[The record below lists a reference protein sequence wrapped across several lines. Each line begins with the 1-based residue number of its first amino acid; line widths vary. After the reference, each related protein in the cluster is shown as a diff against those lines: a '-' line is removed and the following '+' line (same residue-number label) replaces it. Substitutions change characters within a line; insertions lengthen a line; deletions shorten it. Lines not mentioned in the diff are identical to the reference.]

1 MAAPES
7 LLSLPDVEIG
17 GATGAHIL
25 WDSRPGF
32 DAEWG
37 MLCWND
43 QRYWFTMVCYD
54 DENEQIWYAV
64 WALTAEQAR
73 ILDDWEV
80 LSRTLSHQWRIL
92 ANDPSTARS
101 LAAKEKARQV
111 EAISRVRPQ
120 FAESPI
126 VGRFA
131 LSDYGDV
138 KPGKKK
144 EL

>member
-37 MLCWND
+37 MLCWKD
-43 QRYWFTMVCYD
+43 QRYWFTMGCYD
-54 DENEQIWYAV
+54 EEKEQIWYSV
-64 WALTAEQAR
+64 SALTAKQAR
-73 ILDDWEV
+73 VLDDWE
-80 LSRTLSHQWRIL
+80 LLNRTLSYQWRIL
-92 ANDPSTARS
+92 ANDPATARG

-120 FAESPI
+120 FAELPI
-126 VGRFA
+126 VGCFA
-131 LSDYGDV
+131 FSDYGHV